1 MKARIHAVAGASAL
15 ALVAT
20 FLLSTLVSELALGHA
35 AVATVKT
42 AIFYGIFALI
52 PLIAATGGSGFWLAS
67 GRGGPLIDGKKRRMR
82 FIAANGALVM
92 LPSAIFLSFKASA
105 GAFDTVFYVVQ
116 VIELAGGALQ
126 FCLLGL
132 NMRDGLKM
140 TEKKR
145 QLARRKAAAPAE
157 TG

>member
-1 MKARIHAVAGASAL
+1 MKARIHAVAGALAL
-15 ALVAT
+15 ALVVT
-20 FLLSTLVSELALGHA
+20 FLLSTLVSELALDHA
-35 AVATVKT
+35 AVVTVKN
-42 AIFYGIFALI
+42 AILYGIFALI
-52 PLIAATGGSGFWLAS
+52 PLIATTGGSGLSLAS
-67 GRGGPLIDGKKRRMR
+67 GRSGPLIGSKKRRMR
-82 FIAANGALVM
+82 FIAANGAFVM
-92 LPSAIFLSFKASA
+92 LPSAIFLSLKASA
-105 GAFDTVFYVVQ
+105 GAFDTVFYAVQ
-116 VIELAGGALQ
+116 VIELAGGAMQ